1 MTGEAGQSSA
11 QAALASPDIKWNLAS
26 DTHPASP
33 NQTAIPAASNEP
45 LKYLQNAGPQS
56 TYRTLTSSRLLR
68 VPAQT
73 LTNPGSSASAP
84 YASECANNDRN
95 SEAHVHLSSEI
106 LRAVLTEYDH
116 IVFSRLSCFDASL
129 GQFAEHLVQVRH
141 EIVGTM
147 NAMLDEYS
155 IAAETKFTSNAKRQ
169 SRFIEQVK
177 LEMESWR
184 SLLDESMKSAVR
196 DGLAE
201 AIRTSEANHDEV
213 LKRMSSMFLLILDQS
228 KQTSDCVC
236 TLNKSLKAAG
246 MSVDSMDAGFNE
258 RLETIEN
265 LVLGRT
271 VSAPVTATP
280 NTSRPGFSFDSEASR
295 TLTTSEADMR
305 ERLSPI
311 STPDV
316 LAQLLKTVTVARD
329 EAHSGTEELAAML
342 EVAHELQ
349 KGRLEN
355 LQEQIRDLRSE
366 LGLEDAH
373 GNRCHKSP
381 TKGAD
386 EAGTMSTSRKRPSLS
401 NRVSNLEQ
409 DVQEALRL
417 LRVLVANCK
426 SDSWLFSCEVLNIPH
441 IAQTNVQID
450 RGESERGTHKFDLG
464 RTFFEILLLPSESY
478 KSSVATKEVQC
489 QTSSQSSDVT
499 VVEQHSDGRVP
510 K

>member
-1 MTGEAGQSSA
+1 MTSELGQSSA
-11 QAALASPDIKWNLAS
+11 QAALASSSLDIKWNLAS
-26 DTHPASP
+26 DTPASP

-45 LKYLQNAGPQS
+45 PKYLQNAGRQS
-56 TYRTLTSSRLLR
+56 TFPTLASNRLLR
-68 VPAQT
+68 VPSRT
-73 LTNPGSSASAP
+73 LTNPSSSASAS
-84 YASECANNDRN
+84 YASECANN

-169 SRFIEQVK
+169 SRFMEQVK

-228 KQTSDCVC
+228 KQTSDCIC

-246 MSVDSMDAGFNE
+246 SSIDSMDAGFNK

-280 NTSRPGFSFDSEASR
+280 NRPGFSFDSASR
-295 TLTTSEADMR
+295 TLTISEADIR
-305 ERLSPI
+305 ERPTSSPI

-316 LAQLLKTVTVARD
+316 LAQLLKTVSVARD

-373 GNRCHKSP
+373 SDQCHKSP

-386 EAGTMSTSRKRPSLS
+386 DAGTMSTPRKRPSLS

-464 RTFFEILLLPSESY
+464 RTFFDILLPSESY

-499 VVEQHSDGRVP
+499 MVEQHSDGRVQ

>member
-1 MTGEAGQSSA
+1 MTSELGQSSA
-11 QAALASPDIKWNLAS
+11 QAALASSSLDIKWNLAS
-26 DTHPASP
+26 DTPASP

-45 LKYLQNAGPQS
+45 PKYLQNAGRQS
-56 TYRTLTSSRLLR
+56 TFPTLASNRLLR
-68 VPAQT
+68 VPSRT
-73 LTNPGSSASAP
+73 LTNPGSSASAS
-84 YASECANNDRN
+84 YASECANS

-169 SRFIEQVK
+169 SRFMEQVK

-228 KQTSDCVC
+228 KQTSDCIC
-236 TLNKSLKAAG
+236 ALNKSLKAAG
-246 MSVDSMDAGFNE
+246 TSIDSMDAGFNE

-271 VSAPVTATP
+271 VSASITATP
-280 NTSRPGFSFDSEASR
+280 NRPGFSFDSEASR
-295 TLTTSEADMR
+295 TLTTSEADIR
-305 ERLSPI
+305 ERLI
-311 STPDV
+311 SSPDV
-316 LAQLLKTVTVARD
+316 LAQLLKTVSVARD

-373 GNRCHKSP
+373 GDRCHKSP
-381 TKGAD
+381 TEGAD
-386 EAGTMSTSRKRPSLS
+386 EAGTMSTPRKRPSLS

-426 SDSWLFSCEVLNIPH
+426 SDYWVFSCEVLNVPH
-441 IAQTNVQID
+441 IAETNVQIE
-450 RGESERGTHKFDLG
+450 RGESERGVHKIDL
-464 RTFFEILLLPSESY
+464 RKDFIEILLLPSESY
-478 KSSVATKEVQC
+478 KSSVVTKEVQC

-499 VVEQHSDGRVP
+499 MVEQHSDGRVP
-510 K
+510 N

>member
-1 MTGEAGQSSA
+1 MTSEPGQSSA

-26 DTHPASP
+26 DTPASP
-33 NQTAIPAASNEP
+33 NQTAILTASNEP
-45 LKYLQNAGPQS
+45 PKYLQNAGRQS
-56 TYRTLTSSRLLR
+56 TFPTLASNRLLR
-68 VPAQT
+68 VPPRT
-73 LTNPGSSASAP
+73 LTNPGSSASAS
-84 YASECANNDRN
+84 YASECANS

-228 KQTSDCVC
+228 KQTSDCIC
-236 TLNKSLKAAG
+236 ALNKSLKAAG
-246 MSVDSMDAGFNE
+246 SSIDSMDAGFNK

-280 NTSRPGFSFDSEASR
+280 NRPGFSFDSEASR
-295 TLTTSEADMR
+295 TLTISEADIR
-305 ERLSPI
+305 ERPSPI
-311 STPDV
+311 STPGV
-316 LAQLLKTVTVARD
+316 LAQLLKTVSVARD

-373 GNRCHKSP
+373 GDQCHKSP

-386 EAGTMSTSRKRPSLS
+386 EAGTMSTPRKRPSLS

-464 RTFFEILLLPSESY
+464 RTFFDILLPSESY

-499 VVEQHSDGRVP
+499 MVEQHSDGRVQ

>member
-1 MTGEAGQSSA
+1 MTSEPGQSSA

-26 DTHPASP
+26 DTPASP
-33 NQTAIPAASNEP
+33 NQTAILTASNEP
-45 LKYLQNAGPQS
+45 PKYLQNAGRQS
-56 TYRTLTSSRLLR
+56 TFPTLASNRLLR
-68 VPAQT
+68 VPSRT
-73 LTNPGSSASAP
+73 LTNPSSSASAS
-84 YASECANNDRN
+84 YASECVNN

-169 SRFIEQVK
+169 SRFMEQVK

-228 KQTSDCVC
+228 KQTSDCIC
-236 TLNKSLKAAG
+236 ALNKSLKAAG
-246 MSVDSMDAGFNE
+246 TSIDSMDAGFNE

-271 VSAPVTATP
+271 VSASITATP
-280 NTSRPGFSFDSEASR
+280 NRPGFSFDSEASR
-295 TLTTSEADMR
+295 TLTTSEADIR
-305 ERLSPI
+305 ERLI
-311 STPDV
+311 SSPDV
-316 LAQLLKTVTVARD
+316 LAQLLKTVSVARD

-373 GNRCHKSP
+373 GDRCHKSP
-381 TKGAD
+381 TVGAD
-386 EAGTMSTSRKRPSLS
+386 EAGTMSTPRKRPSLS

-464 RTFFEILLLPSESY
+464 RTFFDILLPSESY

-489 QTSSQSSDVT
+489 QTYSQSSDVT
-499 VVEQHSDGRVP
+499 MVEQHSDGRVQ